1 MKNLF
6 QFCGP
11 PQKGRCVVDLMER
24 SEAATEVAGRY
35 NALPNGG
42 SVRRPVQK
50 FNNAVKRCLLSL
62 FLPRRG
68 MVVLDMAG
76 GKGGDLGKF
85 SDLGVGMLVHADLAE
100 VSVQH
105 AEERRMQ
112 LGITFPI
119 VWVVA
124 DCFGENIVE
133 RLNPETQFDLVSC
146 QFALHYGFESEA
158 RLRIGL
164 QNISGRL
171 KKGGHF
177 CGTVP
182 NADRLVELLRHAS
195 GLRWSNS
202 ICSVDFDSATNKE
215 SLPDFGAKYS
225 FSLDNC
231 LDSVPEYLVPFA
243 VLQRVALEYGLEL
256 VLKQDFF
263 EFFQSQRDDKVRF
276 NLRSLSDD
284 EKHVAA
290 LYVVFAFRK
299 T

>member
-1 MKNLF
+1 
-6 QFCGP
+6 
-11 PQKGRCVVDLMER
+11 MER

-42 SVRRPVQK
+42 RVRRPVQK

-105 AEERRMQ
+105 AEERRVQ

-164 QNISGRL
+164 QNTSGRL

-182 NADRLVELLRHAS
+182 NADRLVELLRHAT

-202 ICSVDFDSATNKE
+202 ICSVDFDPATNKE

-243 VLQRVALEYGLEL
+243 VLHRVALEYGLEL

-263 EFFQSQRDDKVRF
+263 EFFQSHRDDKVHF

-284 EKHVAA
+284 EKQVAA